1 MTKTIEIEF
10 LSLFDYR
17 GYKAAGPELGAAV
30 YEDAKKRGVLM
41 RTREV
46 SNSKYTG
53 KIMLYPKPY
62 LDNYFGGK
70 L

>member
-1 MTKTIEIEF
+1 MTKTIEVEF
-10 LSLFDYR
+10 LSLFDYLH
-17 GYKAAGPELGAAV
+17 KPAGGELGATV
-30 YEDAKKRGVLM
+30 YMDAKKRGVLM
-41 RTREV
+41 ETKEI

-62 LDNYFGGK
+62 LDNYFNHK